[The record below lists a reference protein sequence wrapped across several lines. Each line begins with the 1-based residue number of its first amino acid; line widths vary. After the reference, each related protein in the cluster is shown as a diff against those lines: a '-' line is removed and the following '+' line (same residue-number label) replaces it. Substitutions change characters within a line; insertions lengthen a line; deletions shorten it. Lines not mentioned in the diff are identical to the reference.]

1 MRCNDVPRSI
11 SDRRSAATRRSTE
24 TRVVNSLDL
33 ISISDREL
41 LQALIGSERRP
52 NLIVECGAGDADDVL
67 RQFQL
72 VCDAPVHSCRLP
84 GALDLPAGAAGT
96 LLLHDVAALT
106 ISQQV
111 MLFDWLQHRRGD
123 MQVVS
128 VTGIRL
134 MDLVRDGR
142 FLEGLFYRLNII
154 SLTAQRRRREL

>member
-1 MRCNDVPRSI
+1 
-11 SDRRSAATRRSTE
+11 
-24 TRVVNSLDL
+24 VNSLDL
-33 ISISDREL
+33 ISFSDLKL
-41 LQALIGSERRP
+41 LQALSGSERRP
-52 NLIVECGAGDADDVL
+52 NLMVECGGSDADNVL

-72 VCDAPVHSCRLP
+72 VSAAPVHSCRLP
-84 GALDLPAGAAGT
+84 GALDLPAGGAGT
-96 LLLHDVAALT
+96 LLLHDIAALT

-154 SLTAQRRRREL
+154 SVTAQRKR

>member
-1 MRCNDVPRSI
+1 
-11 SDRRSAATRRSTE
+11 
-24 TRVVNSLDL
+24 VNSIDL
-33 ISISDREL
+33 ISISDIEL

-52 NLIVECGAGDADDVL
+52 NLMVECGGVDADDVL

-72 VCDAPVHSCRLP
+72 VCAAPAHSCRLP
-84 GALDLPAGAAGT
+84 GALDLPAGGAGT

-123 MQVVS
+123 TQVVS
-128 VTGIRL
+128 VTNVRL

-142 FLEGLFYRLNII
+142 FLEGLFYRLNLI
-154 SLTAQRRRREL
+154 SVTAQRRRREFRESDV